1 MNYGKHETEKKIK
14 SVNSKAKKYT
24 SRVFLAFLK
33 SLFVLCLFCL
43 VVAGSIG
50 FGMVKGIID
59 NAPDVDIA
67 TIVPN
72 AYAPTVYDSAG
83 NVTETL
89 VTAGS
94 NREEASYDELPKNLI
109 NAFVAYEDAR
119 FWEHNGIDLRSIMRA
134 VKGVL
139 TGDSSA
145 GGGMEKSFGE
155 RLERKMQEWYLAVK
169 LDSAMSKEQIITN
182 YLNTINLGKNSLG
195 VKVAARRYFNKE
207 VSDLTLSECAVLAG
221 ITQNPSKFNPV
232 TGQKANSDKQKVI
245 LQYMVDQGFKI
256 ICPVAANMATSYEGN
271 SMIQNRL
278 NLDGY
283 TMLKH
288 PERISKYFFDP
299 AQVVDTARPPLN

>member
-72 AYAPTVYDSAG
+72 EYATTVYDSAG

-94 NREEASYDELPKNLI
+94 NREEA
-109 NAFVAYEDAR
+109 A
-119 FWEHNGIDLRSIMRA
+119 
-134 VKGVL
+134 
-139 TGDSSA
+139 T
-145 GGGMEKSFGE
+145 
-155 RLERKMQEWYLAVK
+155 
-169 LDSAMSKEQIITN
+169 TN
-182 YLNTINLGKNSLG
+182 CRGT
-195 VKVAARRYFNKE
+195 
-207 VSDLTLSECAVLAG
+207 
-221 ITQNPSKFNPV
+221 
-232 TGQKANSDKQKVI
+232 
-245 LQYMVDQGFKI
+245 
-256 ICPVAANMATSYEGN
+256 
-271 SMIQNRL
+271 
-278 NLDGY
+278 
-283 TMLKH
+283 
-288 PERISKYFFDP
+288 
-299 AQVVDTARPPLN
+299 

>member
-72 AYAPTVYDSAG
+72 EYATTVYDSAG

-145 GGGMEKSFGE
+145 GGGS
-155 RLERKMQEWYLAVK
+155 
-169 LDSAMSKEQIITN
+169 T
-182 YLNTINLGKNSLG
+182 
-195 VKVAARRYFNKE
+195 
-207 VSDLTLSECAVLAG
+207 
-221 ITQNPSKFNPV
+221 ITQ
-232 TGQKANSDKQKVI
+232 
-245 LQYMVDQGFKI
+245 
-256 ICPVAANMATSYEGN
+256 
-271 SMIQNRL
+271 
-278 NLDGY
+278 
-283 TMLKH
+283 
-288 PERISKYFFDP
+288 
-299 AQVVDTARPPLN
+299 

>member
-72 AYAPTVYDSAG
+72 EYATTVYDSAG

-145 GGGMEKSFGE
+145 GGGSTITQQLIKNSVFGGGMEKSFGE

-207 VSDLTLSECAVLAG
+207 VSDLTLSECAVKIQSGYRTEGQLRQAEGYPAVYGGSGLYLQGRAG
-221 ITQNPSKFNPV
+221 GSAGGRRLFQNS
-232 TGQKANSDKQKVI
+232 GCGD
-245 LQYMVDQGFKI
+245 
-256 ICPVAANMATSYEGN
+256 
-271 SMIQNRL
+271 R
-278 NLDGY
+278 
-283 TMLKH
+283 H
-288 PERISKYFFDP
+288 
-299 AQVVDTARPPLN
+299 

>member
-1 MNYGKHETEKKIK
+1 MANMRRRKDQIRQFK
-14 SVNSKAKKYT
+14 SEEIHQPGFSC
-24 SRVFLAFLK
+24 LLK

-72 AYAPTVYDSAG
+72 EYATTVYDSAG

-145 GGGMEKSFGE
+145 GGGST
-155 RLERKMQEWYLAVK
+155 
-169 LDSAMSKEQIITN
+169 ITQQ
-182 YLNTINLGKNSLG
+182 LIKNSVFGGEWKKLRG
-195 VKVAARRYFNKE
+195 TAGTEDAGM
-207 VSDLTLSECAVLAG
+207 VSG
-221 ITQNPSKFNPV
+221 RQ
-232 TGQKANSDKQKVI
+232 TGQRHVKRADHYQ
-245 LQYMVDQGFKI
+245 L
-256 ICPVAANMATSYEGN
+256 
-271 SMIQNRL
+271 
-278 NLDGY
+278 
-283 TMLKH
+283 LKH
-288 PERISKYFFDP
+288 DQPGKEFSGRQGSGKEIF
-299 AQVVDTARPPLN
+299 